1 MRSNACRR
9 RISRCRR
16 RSAAATLTSP
26 PSCGSCPR
34 CAYTWRWGAWPTMR
48 SSWRAG
54 SRAGATCSHTD
65 ANTCSRERNACS
77 IRIIAAATT
86 PRPDGSPRRCS
97 QLSWRG
103 PASSP
108 ASSCPRR
115 CRLLRKPPA
124 MFDPKEFIASLPR
137 RPGVYRMFGAAREL
151 LYVGK
156 ARSLKDRVGTYF
168 AAGNVHP
175 KVQAL
180 TAQIDAIEVTV
191 TNSETEAL
199 LLEYNLIKA
208 HKPRF
213 NVVLRD
219 DKSFPYIHLYVEH
232 EFPRLEFYRGA
243 KSAPGRYF
251 GPFPSAGAVRDTLNQ
266 LQKLFRIRN
275 CRDSFFANRSRPCLQ
290 HQIGRCSA
298 PCVGLITR
306 EGYAQDMAAAVK
318 VLEGRSDEVN
328 AELQARMEE
337 AGERLQFE
345 LAARIRDQLAALKR
359 IQAQQVVTAEGHRDV
374 DVFAIVGEAG
384 EYAVSVM
391 LVRGGRNLGTTSY
404 FPRAAL
410 AEAGEALASFVMQ
423 YYASAEAPAQVL
435 LGTPLEEAAS
445 LAELLSSRTGRAVEV
460 RHPLRGM
467 AVRWVELT
475 RENAVQA
482 LRMRFAQRQGMEE
495 MLLDLSEVLDLP
507 EPPARME
514 CFDISH
520 TGGEGTVA
528 SCVVFG
534 PEGPLKKE
542 YRRFNISGVTAGDLL
557 LIDGGAG
564 QISQVHAVLAEL
576 GYGDLTLVGV
586 AKGPDRRPGQERLF
600 VHGAAAP
607 VTPAGHSPAARL
619 IQRIRDEAHR
629 FAISGHRRKRARR
642 YNESVLEVVP
652 GLGPAKRRALLKHFG
667 GLQGVMRAGVADL
680 TQVAGIG
687 ATLARSLYDHLHPG
701 S

>member
-1 MRSNACRR
+1 MS
-9 RISRCRR
+9 
-16 RSAAATLTSP
+16 
-26 PSCGSCPR
+26 
-34 CAYTWRWGAWPTMR
+34 
-48 SSWRAG
+48 
-54 SRAGATCSHTD
+54 
-65 ANTCSRERNACS
+65 E
-77 IRIIAAATT
+77 
-86 PRPDGSPRRCS
+86 
-97 QLSWRG
+97 
-103 PASSP
+103 
-108 ASSCPRR
+108 
-115 CRLLRKPPA
+115 
-124 MFDPKEFIASLPR
+124 FDPKEFIASLPR
-137 RPGVYRMFGAAREL
+137 RPGVYRMFGAGHE
-151 LYVGK
+151 
-156 ARSLKDRVGTYF
+156 
-168 AAGNVHP
+168 
-175 KVQAL
+175 
-180 TAQIDAIEVTV
+180 
-191 TNSETEAL
+191 
-199 LLEYNLIKA
+199 
-208 HKPRF
+208 
-213 NVVLRD
+213 
-219 DKSFPYIHLYVEH
+219 HLYVEH
-232 EFPRLEFYRGA
+232 EFARLEFYRGA

-298 PCVGLITR
+298 PCVGLIPR
-306 EGYAQDMAAAVK
+306 DAYAQDIAAAVK

-328 AELQARMEE
+328 AELEKRMEE
-337 AGERLQFE
+337 AVEALQFE
-345 LAARIRDQLAALKR
+345 RAAQIRDQRAALQR

-460 RHPLRGM
+460 RHPLRGL

-475 RENAVQA
+475 REDAVRA

-520 TGGEGTVA
+520 TSGEGTVA

-542 YRRFNISGVTAGDLL
+542 YRRFNISGVTAGD
-557 LIDGGAG
+557 D
-564 QISQVHAVLAEL
+564 
-576 GYGDLTLVGV
+576 Y
-586 AKGPDRRPGQERLF
+586 
-600 VHGAAAP
+600 AALRQA
-607 VTPAGHSPAARL
+607 L
-619 IQRIRDEAHR
+619 
-629 FAISGHRRKRARR
+629 ARR
-642 YNESVLEVVP
+642 YKQDRKSTRLNSSHTVISYAV
-652 GLGPAKRRALLKHFG
+652 
-667 GLQGVMRAGVADL
+667 
-680 TQVAGIG
+680 
-687 ATLARSLYDHLHPG
+687 
-701 S
+701 

>member
-1 MRSNACRR
+1 M
-9 RISRCRR
+9 
-16 RSAAATLTSP
+16 SAQRAT
-26 PSCGSCPR
+26 
-34 CAYTWRWGAWPTMR
+34 
-48 SSWRAG
+48 
-54 SRAGATCSHTD
+54 
-65 ANTCSRERNACS
+65 E
-77 IRIIAAATT
+77 
-86 PRPDGSPRRCS
+86 
-97 QLSWRG
+97 
-103 PASSP
+103 
-108 ASSCPRR
+108 
-115 CRLLRKPPA
+115 A
-124 MFDPKEFIASLPR
+124 MFDHKEYIASLPR
-137 RPGVYRMFGAAREL
+137 RPGVYRMYGAGQEL

-156 ARSLKDRVGTYF
+156 ARSLRDRVATYF
-168 AAGNVHP
+168 AARNVDP

-180 TAQIDAIEVTV
+180 VGQIDAIEVTV

-213 NVVLRD
+213 NIVLRD
-219 DKSFPYIHLYVEH
+219 DKSFPYIHLYIEH
-232 EFPRLEFYRGA
+232 DYSRLEFYRGSRA
-243 KSAPGRYF
+243 APGRYF

-306 EGYAQDMAAAVK
+306 AAYAQDIAAAVK

-337 AGERLQFE
+337 AGARLEFER
-345 LAARIRDQLAALKR
+345 AAGIRDQLAALKR
-359 IQAQQVVTAEGHRDV
+359 IQAQQVVMAEGARDA
-374 DVFAIVGEAG
+374 DVFAIAGDAG

-391 LVRGGRNLGTTSY
+391 LVRGGRNLGTSSY
-404 FPRAAL
+404 FPRAIL
-410 AEAGEALASFVMQ
+410 AEPHEALTSFVMQ
-423 YYASAEAPAQVL
+423 YYANADAPAEVLLGSRLEEAPA
-435 LGTPLEEAAS
+435 
-445 LAELLSSRTGRAVEV
+445 LAEALRERLGRTLEV
-460 RHPLRGM
+460 RCPARGIG
-467 AVRWVELT
+467 ARWVELA
-475 RENAVQA
+475 RENAAQA
-482 LRMRFAQRQGMEE
+482 LRMRLAHRVGMDE
-495 MLLDLSEVLDLP
+495 MLNDLARELDLP
-507 EPPARME
+507 EPPQRLE

-542 YRRFNISGVTAGDLL
+542 YRRFNIRGVTPGDDYAALRQALERRYRRVEEGEIPAPDVL
-557 LIDGGAG
+557 LIDGGLG
-564 QISQVHAVLAEL
+564 QITQVHEVLAGLGFAEL
-576 GYGDLTLVGV
+576 VLVGV

-600 VHGAAAP
+600 VYGAQSPITPVPHG
-607 VTPAGHSPAARL
+607 PASRL

-629 FAISGHRRKRARR
+629 FAITGHRKKRARR
-642 YNESVLEVVP
+642 YHQSVLEVVP

-680 TQVAGIG
+680 TQVSGIG
-687 ATLARSLYDHLHPG
+687 AALARTLYDHLHPG